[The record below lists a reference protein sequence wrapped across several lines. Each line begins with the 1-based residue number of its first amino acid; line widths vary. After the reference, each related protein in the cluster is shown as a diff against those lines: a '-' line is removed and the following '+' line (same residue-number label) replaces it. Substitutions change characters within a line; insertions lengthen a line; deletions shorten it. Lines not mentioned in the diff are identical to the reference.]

1 MIGYTPQQIDD
12 MSLWQIACA
21 VEGYRA
27 AHEPSDGA
35 PAAMT
40 PDEFDALK
48 TKFGIA

>member
-1 MIGYTPQQIDD
+1 MGFAPQQIDD
-12 MSLWQIACA
+12 MSIWQIACA

-27 AHEPSDGA
+27 AHDHGGGA
-35 PAAMT
+35 PAGMA